1 GLVVGSRL
9 PSLPSEET
17 RLRSQIAGPWCAWE
31 RSLAAVGRPPTE
43 PGGPVR
49 MWREGEPGPLPEC
62 IAATGWSESRNLV
75 DALMALFEVRQLIRG
90 HWGVQAFAGGQSWSV
105 ITADGRASSVNSG
118 PECVP
123 LHKPADWPPPVPHAW
138 LEQAR
143 HALDQVREVLG
154 RESALNG
161 R

>member
-1 GLVVGSRL
+1 MSGSFTSSYPSPEQLVGIVRGATLFLDYLCESGLVVGSRL

-75 DALMALFEVRQLIRG
+75 DA
-90 HWGVQAFAGGQSWSV
+90 
-105 ITADGRASSVNSG
+105 
-118 PECVP
+118 
-123 LHKPADWPPPVPHAW
+123 
-138 LEQAR
+138 
-143 HALDQVREVLG
+143 
-154 RESALNG
+154 
-161 R
+161 